1 MCLSEYDIEKSS
13 DEKYNKKQI
22 NKNTRRNY

>member
-1 MCLSEYDIEKSS
+1 MCLSEYDMEKSS

-22 NKNTRRNY
+22 NKNTKINY